1 MDSSLTKDTRANQL
15 EQWMYEYE
23 NAILRMCTVY
33 LADRAMA
40 EDATQ
45 DTFMK
50 VWRNMHKF
58 QGRNSSS
65 IKTWIMRIAINTCRD
80 YRRSA
85 WYRHIHEEKPLDD
98 LLNALCPLPQEDRE
112 LFLDVMNLP
121 DKEKQAVLLYYYQD
135 MTMQEAAAVLGIT
148 APALLRRLKKAYR
161 LLSNNQEGRNLN

>member
-1 MDSSLTKDTRANQL
+1 MNSSLTKDARAKQL
-15 EQWMYEYE
+15 EQWMDEYE
-23 NAILRMCTVY
+23 DAILRMCTVY

-58 QGRNSSS
+58 QGRNDSS

-98 LLNALCPLPQEDRE
+98 LLNARRPLPEEDRE

-135 MTMQEAAAVLGIT
+135 MTMQEAAAALGIS
-148 APALLRRLKKAYR
+148 APALWRRLKKAYR
-161 LLSNNQEGRNLN
+161 LLSHHREGGNSR